1 MGLVP
6 PGNGAMME
14 SKWVSHAHFGTLK
27 RRCVMERSPTE
38 AGFMHRG
45 IYKQMAIA
53 VSRGA
58 TPVAHFNQN
67 TAFHCAIRYGLLRP
81 SLCSTQD
88 ELEK

>member
-6 PGNGAMME
+6 LGSRAMME
-14 SKWVSHAHFGTLK
+14 LKWASHAHFSTLK

-45 IYKQMAIA
+45 IYTQIAIA

-58 TPVAHFNQN
+58 TPGAQFHQN
-67 TAFHCAIRYGLLRP
+67 TPFHCVIRHGLLRQF
-81 SLCSTQD
+81 LCSTQD
-88 ELEK
+88 ELDK